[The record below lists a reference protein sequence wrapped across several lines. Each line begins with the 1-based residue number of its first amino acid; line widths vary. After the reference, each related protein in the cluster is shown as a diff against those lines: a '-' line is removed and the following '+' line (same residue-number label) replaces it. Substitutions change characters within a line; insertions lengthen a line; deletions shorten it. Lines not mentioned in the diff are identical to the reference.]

1 MTYCYIIRKERIDC
15 EVFPVKLAPAD
26 SIRYY
31 FQKEKRALAV
41 VTANGLLYNIGMI
54 TGPWFD
60 GQLAQCLYDIL
71 GGRSTAASMYRLC
84 ALYLLVILIVQ
95 GARYFKRLYVRKFAN
110 NVSLA
115 MRDRLYRHLVQMP
128 GRELAHEDTGSLM
141 TKVIADID
149 ACVEGMRK
157 ATTEIFDTGI
167 VMAAYLV
174 MLLCYDWRLTLCVLI
189 FPPVAYVLASSL
201 RRRVARATACSKE
214 KSGLLSGVTLD
225 RVQNALT
232 YRLYGEETNQ
242 DHRYESALQ
251 QYEQA
256 MIRANLYENALQPLY
271 RIIALIGTILIIWLG
286 GRNVLGQGFTSW
298 DIAAFST
305 YLACFLKLAVKAS
318 HGAKLFNAVQK
329 AQVSWRRIRG
339 FFGSAGGPGLPVKR
353 PVAEAAVLRV
363 RDLSFTY
370 PGETTPVFS
379 HLSFTAHPGEIIGI
393 TGPVA
398 SGKTTLGKIFLG
410 ELPHDGQIYFGAQEL
425 GPRKHAPLGIVGYMG
440 HVPELFAGT
449 LAENVRFGST
459 QDISGVLADVC
470 LTKDL
475 LDFPEGLETR
485 IGPGGLRLSGGQQS
499 RLVLARTLVSGT
511 PLLVLDDPFA
521 SVDYAVEAAILANL
535 RRHHAQAVI
544 LLISH
549 RLAIFPR
556 LDQVIHLTGTG
567 RVLVS
572 THAALY
578 RENAAYRHLCDLQHQ
593 SGQGSNGPDSSERQ
607 DKHPS
612 PALSETARDGTTPN
626 EAEKGGGLHA

>member
-1 MTYCYIIRKERIDC
+1 M
-15 EVFPVKLAPAD
+15 KLAPAD

-31 FQKEKRALAV
+31 FQKEKHSLAV
-41 VTANGLLYNIGMI
+41 VTASGLLYNVGMI
-54 TGPWFD
+54 AGPWFD
-60 GQLAQCLYDIL
+60 GQLAQCLYDIF
-71 GGRSTAASMYRLC
+71 GRRSTTLDMYRLC
-84 ALYLLVILIVQ
+84 ALYLFVILVVQ

-115 MRDRLYRHLVQMP
+115 MRDRLYRRLVQMP
-128 GRELAHEDTGSLM
+128 GRELAHENTGSLM
-141 TKVIADID
+141 TKTIADID

-157 ATTEIFDTGI
+157 ATTEVFDTGI
-167 VMAAYLV
+167 VMVAYLV
-174 MLLCYDWRLTLCVLI
+174 MLLYYDWRLTLCVLL
-189 FPPVAYVLASSL
+189 FPPVAYILASVL
-201 RRRVARATACSKE
+201 RRRVARATARSKE

-271 RIIALIGTILIIWLG
+271 RVIALIGTVLIIWQG
-286 GRNVLGQGFTSW
+286 GKNVLGQGFTSW

-329 AQVSWRRIRG
+329 AQVSWQRIRG
-339 FFGSAGGPGLPVKR
+339 FFIGGEGQELPVPR
-353 PVAEAAVLRV
+353 PVARPAVLRAE
-363 RDLSFTY
+363 DLSFTY
-370 PGETTPVFS
+370 PGEKTPIFS
-379 HLSFTAHPGEIIGI
+379 HLSFTARPGEIIGI

-410 ELPHDGQIYFGAQEL
+410 EVPHGGHIYFDAQEL
-425 GPRKHAPLGIVGYMG
+425 GPGKHSPLGIVGYMG

-449 LAENVRFGST
+449 LAENIRFGSSA
-459 QDISGVLADVC
+459 DIAGVLADVC

-475 LDFPEGLETR
+475 ATFPDGLMTSV
-485 IGPGGLRLSGGQQS
+485 GPGGLRLSGGQQA
-499 RLVLARTLVSGT
+499 RLVLARTLVSGA

-521 SVDYAVEAAILANL
+521 SVDYAVEAAILESL
-535 RRHHAQAVI
+535 RRHHAHAVI

-549 RLAIFPR
+549 RLAIFPK
-556 LDQVIHLTGTG
+556 LDQVICLTGTG
-567 RVLVS
+567 EAIVS

-578 RENAAYRHLCDLQHQ
+578 RENDTYRRLYDLQHR
-593 SGQGSNGPDSSERQ
+593 GGPDGTKAHEPPAAGQLPS
-607 DKHPS
+607 S
-612 PALSETARDGTTPN
+612 PAEAPGSRNTPAEPASRAAKN
-626 EAEKGGGLHA
+626 VSKAEKGGGRHA